1 MAYEHERI
9 TGNRIDNGRPYREDT
24 GGRGGVIVVLGGA
37 VLAVLLAMFLL
48 GGPAE
53 QPSVTDQ
60 PVVIQP
66 ENTVTLPAQPQGS
79 VTPAAPEAVAPAA
92 PEAAPAAPEAAPAAP
107 DAATPPAAV
116 PAD

>member
-9 TGNRIDNGRPYREDT
+9 TGNRIDNGRPYREET
-24 GGRGGVIVVLGGA
+24 GGSGGVILVLGGA

-60 PVVIQP
+60 PVVVQP
-66 ENTVTLPAQPQGS
+66 ETTVPAQPQGS
-79 VTPAAPEAVAPAA
+79 VAPAA
-92 PEAAPAAPEAAPAAP
+92 PEAAPAAPQAG
-107 DAATPPAAV
+107 TPPAAQPAPA